1 MKRHIVVAI
10 SARASYSRIK
20 SALLELK
27 KRNKVKLTILLFA
40 SASIKGYGDVAR
52 QMKYD
57 GLCPEVILNSL
68 DNGATSLAAINTTAK
83 SLELIGGFL
92 AKIKPDA
99 VVTIADR
106 YETIATAI
114 AASYQNIPLIHIQ
127 GGEVTGNIDE
137 KVRHAVTKLADVHLV
152 STKRAKEYLIRMG
165 ECPDR
170 VTVTG
175 CPSCDLAR
183 YIMENP
189 NDIHHTFR
197 KYFDEKTTGILMNHE
212 FVVVLYH
219 ATTLHND
226 DTEVVD
232 NILKSIKKLGLYT
245 LWLDPN
251 RDPGAD
257 KVINET
263 SRYLHEKENDAIIQI
278 SFLGNM
284 DFLRIVRYSK
294 GLVGNSSA
302 GIRECS
308 FMGIPALNIGDR
320 QKMRERGSNVID
332 VSEKEEDIYEG
343 LVRLMDYKCRAE
355 KIYGDGYAGERIA
368 LEIERCTLTFE
379 KSLSYADEG

>member
-1 MKRHIVVAI
+1 VKRHIVVAI

-27 KRNKVKLTILLFA
+27 ERNKVKLSIILFA
-40 SASIKGYGDVAR
+40 SASVKRYGDVER

-57 GLCPEVILNSL
+57 GLRAEVILNSL
-68 DNGATSLAAINTTAK
+68 DDENTLLAAINTTAK
-83 SLELIGGFL
+83 SLELIGGVL
-92 AKIKPDA
+92 AGIKPDA

-137 KVRHAVTKLADVHLV
+137 KVRHAITKLADVHLV
-152 STKRAKEYLIRMG
+152 STQRAKEYLIRMG
-165 ECPDR
+165 ERPEC

-189 NDIHHTFR
+189 KDIHHTFR
-197 KYFDEKTTGILMNHE
+197 KYFDEITTEILMNHD

-219 ATTLHND
+219 ATTQHND
-226 DTEVVD
+226 DTKVID
-232 NILKSIKKLGLYT
+232 HILKSIKKLGLYA

-257 KVINET
+257 DVISET

-278 SFLGNM
+278 AFLGNM

-308 FMGIPALNIGDR
+308 FMGSPALNIGDR
-320 QKMRERGSNVID
+320 QNMRERGSNVID
-332 VSEKEEDIYEG
+332 VSEKEEDIYGG
-343 LVRLMDYKCRAE
+343 LVRLLDHKCNAE

-368 LEIERCTLTFE
+368 IEIERCTLSFE